1 MAISVGTSISLSQ
14 IQTEFGGS
22 NPISISE
29 YYAGAG
35 LVPSG
40 TVGFPTD
47 TPGSTG
53 PHQQVAIPSS
63 GAISF
68 ANFFGS
74 SNIFEYVA
82 FASQTST
89 LNISTTA
96 MTNAG
101 WNGSSKLRVKINSG
115 VFIRGAT
122 TTDPAMSITGSF
134 PGGIEVLNYGTLAG
148 LGGTGGNG
156 GRINNGTTASFTAAT
171 SGSAGST
178 AISISSYTGPII
190 QILNY
195 GYIRGGGGG
204 GGGGR
209 PRIYTFT
216 DSSDPPQTFRV
227 AMGGGGGGG
236 GQQAYGTSF
245 GGTGGT
251 TAVAEYLRNG
261 SAGNSGSSTS
271 SGAGG
276 SGGVYT
282 AGSIYGGSGGTGGN
296 YGSQGNAGLS
306 GLGGTAYGLS
316 TNGGSAGRAI
326 TGYAD
331 ASLTNYEGGA
341 YSGALIN

>member
-1 MAISVGTSISLSQ
+1 MAISTATSVSLSQ

-40 TVGFPTD
+40 TIGYPTD
-47 TPGSTG
+47 APGATG
-53 PHQQVAIPSS
+53 PHQQIAIPSS

-89 LNISTTA
+89 LSINVTS

-101 WNGSSKLRVKINSG
+101 WNGSSKIRVKINSG

-122 TTDPAMSITGSF
+122 STAAAMFITGDF

-148 LGGTGGNG
+148 RGGTGGNG
-156 GRINNGTTASFTAAT
+156 GIINGTTAAYTSAT
-171 SGSAGST
+171 NGSAGGT

-209 PRIYTFT
+209 PRRYTFT
-216 DSSDPPQTFRV
+216 DSSDPPQTFTV

-245 GGTGGT
+245 GGNAGT
-251 TAVAEYLRNG
+251 TSSASYLRNG
-261 SAGNSGSSTS
+261 TAGGSGSSTS
-271 SGAGG
+271 SGTGG

-282 AGSIYGGSGGTGGN
+282 AGSIYGGSGGNGGS

-316 TNGGSAGRAI
+316 TSGGSAGRAI
-326 TGYAD
+326 TGYAN

-341 YSGALIN
+341 YSGSLIN